1 MTEQHKPFVIL
12 MAEDDPDDR
21 FLSTEALTE
30 ARLSNELRFAVDGED
45 LMNYLCRL
53 GQYSD
58 PANSPRPGLIQLD
71 LNMPKKDGREALAE
85 IKANEHL
92 RRIPVVVLT
101 TSHAEEDILHT
112 YNLGVSGYVTKPVSL
127 VELAEVM
134 KVIGR
139 YWLEIVEL
147 PPY

>member
-1 MTEQHKPFVIL
+1 

-21 FLSTEALTE
+21 FLSAEALKE
-30 ARLSNELRFAVDGED
+30 AHLTNELRFVVDGED
-45 LMNYLCRL
+45 LMNYLCHRDE
-53 GQYSD
+53 YSD
-58 PANSPRPGLIQLD
+58 PAKSPRPGLILLD
-71 LNMPKKDGREALAE
+71 LNMPRKDGREALAE
-85 IKANEHL
+85 IKTNDDL

-101 TSHAEEDILHT
+101 TSRSDEDILRT

-127 VELAEVM
+127 GDLSEVM

-139 YWLEIVEL
+139 YWMDVVEL